1 MEEMKNTKSYYVGL
15 AEDNRINLLT
25 VNRQSDE
32 QFLFEFP
39 LDFNPS
45 EIINY
50 KIIDGEL
57 VYDEYVYPEMPEPEP
72 TAEEMLNAMLG
83 VTSYE

>member
-1 MEEMKNTKSYYVGL
+1 MEEITMKSYYVGL

-25 VNRQSDE
+25 VNQQSDE

-57 VYDEYVYPEMPEPEP
+57 VYDEYVTPEIVPEP
-72 TAEEMLNAMLG
+72 TTDDVLNALLG
-83 VTSYE
+83 VE